1 MQISAQDVVNSL
13 FNPNDTVYLRVFDDK
28 KRGTFSGAKLDV
40 EAGKFATIEET
51 LAKHNEMERGI
62 FYVVNTGGQD
72 DASITRINAQ
82 FVEMDDLSFEEQQ
95 AIIDAFPLAPSMI
108 IKTRKSLHTY
118 WFMKD
123 AKVELFRPIQKQLVK
138 HFHGDPMCINESR
151 VMRLPGYN
159 HCKEDP
165 VLVECISF
173 HPERKYTQQQ
183 LIDVLPEVVTEVEA
197 DVHGVQKG
205 LKVVELSCEFIK
217 HCKQDAATLSEHD
230 WYAMI
235 TNLAPF
241 EGGDALIH
249 ALSKGYPSYS
259 EAETQKK
266 INHFLKSGTKPI
278 TCRTIAEK
286 GYKCPLMEAGTC
298 PCKAPAAMCYQ
309 PMDLDGIRIV
319 LGALLVKNAVV
330 DDMQTARGFIEEYL
344 YNVDSITAE
353 SVINYEVKQHFNFK
367 NGDLKPLLN
376 LQKDLYKKFMASSE
390 TKRHQSGMDIP
401 DWYEPTENGL
411 RFLPGVLADY
421 MAKEVPAFYAA
432 EQYYSYESG
441 YYKDMNELA
450 ARNMV
455 RSNMIS
461 RMTKLSQI
469 TDTEGQWR
477 MQIQKDARDLNSNP
491 YIINVKNGLFN
502 VIDGTLSEHTPEYL
516 STVQVAV
523 NYTPGAQCPRFI
535 QYMNESLPPDQVHL
549 VQEMFGYF
557 LIPVNRAQKC
567 FVVVGEA
574 GAGKSVLLLVLNDIL
589 LGKENVS
596 NVTWQAL
603 NERFK
608 TAELFGKLANIF
620 ADLPTKNIDD
630 NGIFKALVGEDY
642 LTVERKNKNP
652 FSFQPYA
659 RLLFSCNTIPRNYGD
674 KSEGFY
680 RRLIIIR
687 FTHAVPES
695 KRDPDLLDKFRAEAD
710 GIFLWALEGLKRL
723 MNNNFKFS
731 VTETNIQELQRY
743 REDSN
748 SVLSFVKECCEVD
761 VGAEVVRTEVY
772 NQYKNYCTNCG
783 LNPYSQKSF
792 NNELEMAY
800 PQLVR
805 GTDKLGK
812 RRTWK
817 GIRLAEILE

>member
-1 MQISAQDVVNSL
+1 
-13 FNPNDTVYLRVFDDK
+13 
-28 KRGTFSGAKLDV
+28 
-40 EAGKFATIEET
+40 
-51 LAKHNEMERGI
+51 
-62 FYVVNTGGQD
+62 
-72 DASITRINAQ
+72 
-82 FVEMDDLSFEEQQ
+82 
-95 AIIDAFPLAPSMI
+95 
-108 IKTRKSLHTY
+108 
-118 WFMKD
+118 
-123 AKVELFRPIQKQLVK
+123 
-138 HFHGDPMCINESR
+138 MCINESR

-183 LIDVLPEVVTEVEA
+183 LIDVLPEEVTEVEA
-197 DVHGVQKG
+197 DVRGVQKG

-286 GYKCPLMEAGTC
+286 GYKCPLMESGTC

-319 LGALLVKNAVV
+319 LGSLPVKNAVV

-491 YIINVKNGLFN
+491 YIINVKNGLLN
-502 VIDGTLSEHTPEYL
+502 VIDGTLSDHTPEYL

-535 QYMNESLPPDQVHL
+535 KYMNESLPPDQVHL

-674 KSEGFY
+674 KSEGF
-680 RRLIIIR
+680 
-687 FTHAVPES
+687 
-695 KRDPDLLDKFRAEAD
+695 
-710 GIFLWALEGLKRL
+710 
-723 MNNNFKFS
+723 
-731 VTETNIQELQRY
+731 
-743 REDSN
+743 
-748 SVLSFVKECCEVD
+748 
-761 VGAEVVRTEVY
+761 
-772 NQYKNYCTNCG
+772 
-783 LNPYSQKSF
+783 
-792 NNELEMAY
+792 
-800 PQLVR
+800 
-805 GTDKLGK
+805 
-812 RRTWK
+812 
-817 GIRLAEILE
+817 

>member
-1 MQISAQDVVNSL
+1 M
-13 FNPNDTVYLRVFDDK
+13 T
-28 KRGTFSGAKLDV
+28 
-40 EAGKFATIEET
+40 
-51 LAKHNEMERGI
+51 KHNEQGHGI
-62 FYVVNTGGQD
+62 FYVVNAGGQD

-95 AIIDAFPLAPSMI
+95 QKIDAFPLPPSMI

-118 WFMKD
+118 WFVKS
-123 AKVELFRPIQKQLVK
+123 AEVELFRPIQKQLVK
-138 HFHGDPMCINESR
+138 YFNGDPMCINESR

-159 HCKEDP
+159 HCKEEP

-183 LIDVLPEVVTEVEA
+183 LQSVLPELDKETVENL
-197 DVHGVQKG
+197 HGVHKG

-217 HCKQDAATLSEHD
+217 HCKLDAATLSEHD

-241 EGGDALIH
+241 EGGDKLIH
-249 ALSKGYPSYS
+249 ELSKDYPSYS

-278 TCRTIAEK
+278 NCRTIAEK
-286 GYKCPLMEAGTC
+286 GYKCPLMDAGTC
-298 PCKAPAAMCYQ
+298 HCKAPAAMCYL
-309 PMDLDGIRIV
+309 PMNLEGIRIV
-319 LGALLVKNAVV
+319 LSALPVKNAVV
-330 DDMQTARGFIEEYL
+330 DDLQTARAFVEEFL

-353 SVINYEVKQHFNFK
+353 SVINYELKQHFTFK
-367 NGDLKPLLN
+367 NADIKPLLS
-376 LQKDLYKKFMASSE
+376 LQKDLYKKFQANAD
-390 TKRHQSGMDIP
+390 TKRHQSGVDIP
-401 DWYEPTENGL
+401 DWYEPTDNGL

-421 MAKEVPAFYAA
+421 MAKEVSAFYAA
-432 EQYYSYESG
+432 EQYYNYEGG
-441 YYKDMNELA
+441 YYKEVNELA

-461 RMTKLSQI
+461 KSARLSQI

-477 MQIQKDARDLNSNP
+477 MQIQKDARELNANP
-491 YIINVKNGLFN
+491 YIINVKNGLYN
-502 VIDGTLSEHTPEYL
+502 VIEGVLLDHTPEYL
-516 STVQVAV
+516 STVQLAV

-549 VQEMFGYF
+549 VQEMCGYF
-557 LIPVNRAQKC
+557 LIPVNYAQKS